1 MKAIIPV
8 AGVGSRL
15 RPHTYTRPKVL
26 LNVAGKPILG
36 HILDHLIA
44 SGIDQVTLV
53 VGAMGDLIER
63 YVRENYSV
71 PAEFVVQHE
80 AKGLAHAVHLGLA
93 PDDQEVLV
101 ILGDTIFEFDL
112 QKVMRESGTSAIGVK
127 TVEDPRRFGVVE
139 TREQMV
145 TRLVEKPEN
154 PRSNLVIVGIYL
166 IRQAPALKRA
176 IEMLFE
182 RNLTTRGE
190 FQLTDA
196 LQLMIEQDVPIST
209 FFVDNWFDC
218 GKPETLLTTNRH
230 LLDSGSGNGA
240 TATPGT
246 VIIPPVFIH
255 PDAVLELA
263 IVGPHATIGAGAR
276 VRNAMVR
283 DAILGDGALVEDAL
297 VAGSLVGNGA
307 TVKGSFHRYN
317 LGDSSAI
324 IEGGRESEEL

>member
-15 RPHTYTRPKVL
+15 RPHTFTRPKVL

-44 SGIDQVTLV
+44 SGIDHVTLV

-63 YVRENYSV
+63 YVRDNYSI
-71 PAEFVVQHE
+71 PSEFVVQHE
-80 AKGLAHAVHLGLA
+80 AKGLAHAVHLGLSEH
-93 PDDQEVLV
+93 DREVLV

-112 QKVMRESGTSAIGVK
+112 QGVLRDCRTSAIGVK

-139 TREQMV
+139 TRDNIV

-166 IRQAPALKRA
+166 IRQAQELKQS
-176 IEMLFE
+176 IETLFE

-196 LQLMIEQDVPIST
+196 LQLLVEREVPIST
-209 FFVDNWFDC
+209 FGVDDWFDC
-218 GKPETLLTTNRH
+218 GKPETLLETNRH
-230 LLDSGSGNGA
+230 LLDRLNGLTVEQRSGA
-240 TATPGT
+240 

-255 PDAVLELA
+255 PEAIIEQA
-263 IVGPHATIGAGAR
+263 IVGPHATVGQGA
-276 VRNAMVR
+276 VIRNAMVR
-283 DAILGDGALVEDAL
+283 DAILGDGSHVEDAL
-297 VAGSLVGNGA
+297 VSGSLVGNNA
-307 TVKGSFHRYN
+307 IVKGSFHRYN

-324 IEGGRESEEL
+324 IEGTGEGDEL

>member
-1 MKAIIPV
+1 VKAIIPV

-44 SGIDQVTLV
+44 SGINQVTLV

-63 YVRENYSV
+63 YVRENYSI
-71 PAEFVVQHE
+71 PAEFVVQQE
-80 AKGLAHAVHLGLA
+80 ARGLAHAVHLGLT

-112 QKVMRESGTSAIGVK
+112 ERVMRESATSAIGVK

-139 TREQMV
+139 TRDDMV
-145 TRLVEKPEN
+145 SRLVEKPEN

-166 IRQAPALKRA
+166 IRQAQALKSA

-196 LQLMIEQDVPIST
+196 LQLMLEHDVPIST

-218 GKPETLLTTNRH
+218 GKPETLLTTNQH
-230 LLDSGSGNGA
+230 LLNSRGGNGA
-240 TATPGT
+240 VATPGT
-246 VIIPPVFIH
+246 VIIPPVFVH
-255 PDAVLELA
+255 PDAKLENA
-263 IVGPHATIGAGAR
+263 IVGPHATIGAGAT

-297 VAGSLVGNGA
+297 VEGSLVGNGA
-307 TVKGSFHRYN
+307 MVKGSFHRYN

-324 IEGGRESEEL
+324 IEGGREDEEL

>member
-15 RPHTYTRPKVL
+15 RPHTFTRPKVL

-44 SGIDQVTLV
+44 SGIDRVTLV

-63 YVRENYSV
+63 YVRENYSI
-71 PAEFVVQHE
+71 PSEFVVQHE
-80 AKGLAHAVHLGLA
+80 ARGLAHAVHLGLA
-93 PDDQEVLV
+93 PEDQEVLV

-112 QKVMRESGTSAIGVK
+112 ERVLRESATSAIGVK

-166 IRQAPALKRA
+166 IRQAPALKQA
-176 IEMLFE
+176 IEMLFD

-196 LQLMIEQDVPIST
+196 LQLMIEHDVPIST
-209 FFVDNWFDC
+209 FSVDNWFDC
-218 GKPETLLTTNRH
+218 GKPETLLETNRH
-230 LLDSGSGNGA
+230 LLDRLNGQLIDQR
-240 TATPGT
+240 PGA

-255 PDAVLELA
+255 PEAVIENA
-263 IVGPHATIGAGAR
+263 IVGPHATVGQGASI
-276 VRNAMVR
+276 RNAMVR
-283 DAILGDGALVEDAL
+283 DAILGDGSKVEDAL
-297 VAGSLVGNGA
+297 VTGSLVGNNAAVRG
-307 TVKGSFHRYN
+307 GFHRYN

-324 IEGGRESEEL
+324 IEGGRDGDEL

>member
-8 AGVGSRL
+8 AGIGSRL
-15 RPHTYTRPKVL
+15 RPHTFTRPKVL

-44 SGIDQVTLV
+44 SGIDRVTLV
-53 VGAMGDLIER
+53 VGAMGDLIES
-63 YVRENYSV
+63 YVRKHYSI
-71 PAEFVVQHE
+71 PADFVVQQE
-80 AKGLAHAVHLGLA
+80 ARGLAHAVHLGLTSE
-93 PDDQEVLV
+93 DQEVLV

-112 QKVMRESGTSAIGVK
+112 KRVLSESADNAIGVK

-139 TREQMV
+139 TRDHIV

-166 IRQAPALKRA
+166 VRQAQALKES
-176 IEMLFE
+176 IEVLFE

-196 LQLMIEQDVPIST
+196 LQLMIESGTQITT
-209 FFVDNWFDC
+209 FPVDNWFDC
-218 GKPETLLTTNRH
+218 GKPETLLETNRH
-230 LLDSGSGNGA
+230 LLAKLNGDLPQR
-240 TATPGT
+240 PGA
-246 VIIPPVFIH
+246 VFIPPVFVH
-255 PDAVLELA
+255 PEAIIEQA
-263 IVGPHATIGAGAR
+263 IVGPFATIGQGAE

-283 DAILGDGALVEDAL
+283 DAILGAGARVEEAL
-297 VAGSLVGNGA
+297 VAGSLVGNNA
-307 TVKGSFHRYN
+307 VVKGMFHRYN

-324 IEGGRESEEL
+324 IEGIGDEL